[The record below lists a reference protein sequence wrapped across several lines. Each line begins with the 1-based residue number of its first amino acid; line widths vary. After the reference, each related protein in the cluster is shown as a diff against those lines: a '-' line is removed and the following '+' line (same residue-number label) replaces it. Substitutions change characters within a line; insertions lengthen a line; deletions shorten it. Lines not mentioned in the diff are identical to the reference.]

1 MRRTISSLLLTL
13 IACGGTTPAPVIQHR
28 PAPTTKVFGGARPV
42 TLQVPD
48 AYDNDIPT
56 PLLILLHGYS
66 ASGDVQAAYLQYDKL
81 VNEANMLLAA
91 PNGTPDSGGKLFWN
105 ATDACCNFDHADVD
119 DVAYIAKLITDISAQ
134 YNVDAKRVY
143 LSGHSNGGFMSYR
156 FACEH
161 PELIAGI
168 AVIAGA
174 TWYEATKCTPSTAVS
189 ILHIHGDADGTILY
203 KEPGERA
210 NNLPALY
217 PGAHGSLQRWA
228 ANNHCTGALTDS
240 GTKLDLDVGTAGAES
255 IAATYAGCP
264 TGIGMELWTI
274 PGGSHVPGFTDE
286 FHTDVWTWL
295 MKHPK
300 P

>member
-143 LSGHSNGGFMSYR
+143 LSGHSNGGVLLCR
-156 FACEH
+156 LA
-161 PELIAGI
+161 PGPPPR
-168 AVIAGA
+168 
-174 TWYEATKCTPSTAVS
+174 PSTGPAGRSRSLIPHSENDQAEVR
-189 ILHIHGDADGTILY
+189 IVKGGTRGPLAAQCRDRRSA
-203 KEPGERA
+203 PG
-210 NNLPALY
+210 
-217 PGAHGSLQRWA
+217 
-228 ANNHCTGALTDS
+228 
-240 GTKLDLDVGTAGAES
+240 
-255 IAATYAGCP
+255 
-264 TGIGMELWTI
+264 
-274 PGGSHVPGFTDE
+274 
-286 FHTDVWTWL
+286 
-295 MKHPK
+295 
-300 P
+300 